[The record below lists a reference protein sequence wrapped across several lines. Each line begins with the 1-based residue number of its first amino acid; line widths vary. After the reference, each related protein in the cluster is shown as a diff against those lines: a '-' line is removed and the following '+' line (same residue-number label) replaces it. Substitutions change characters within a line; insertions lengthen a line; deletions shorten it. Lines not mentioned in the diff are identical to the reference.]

1 VIRGEVK
8 CFGYSDISETNELRS
23 IDASVDFS
31 PMNGEGSTWNSL
43 VLSMFVVTVARWFSR
58 VAVRP
63 RSLDAAHYKVALH
76 AN

>member
-1 VIRGEVK
+1 MN
-8 CFGYSDISETNELRS
+8 CFGYSDISESNELRS
-23 IDASVDFS
+23 IDASVDCS

-43 VLSMFVVTVARWFSR
+43 VLSMFVATATRWFSR

-63 RSLDAAHYKVALH
+63 RSLDAAHYKVALY